1 MDRKSEIVEKSERL
15 VRAMAAQGAG
25 GVLLGAQHNF
35 TWLTAGGTNGI
46 DQSRDPGA
54 GALLVRGDG
63 RRFVLASRIEMARLQ
78 EEELAGLDFEPVEF
92 PWEEE
97 KASPTFLADRA
108 RSLLEGGAGL
118 GSDLPIGGDV
128 PVVEGLVSRCR
139 YRLTEGELERFRRL
153 GSDSGRVLGEVLRSL
168 RPGQTETEVASIAS
182 SALAAEGIRAVVNL
196 VASDERIGKYRHPVP
211 SARRWERVVMVVVCA
226 RRQGLIASLTRIACV
241 GEVPD
246 ELRRR
251 TDACARVNARLY
263 AATRPGVTGAE
274 LYRTAADAY
283 AEVGF
288 AGEERLHHQGGAAG
302 YRTRDWVAH
311 PASGEV
317 VEDGQAFAWNPS
329 ITGTKAEETCVA
341 APDGVEILTTTPD
354 WPRIPIT
361 LEGRE
366 YSSPDVLSL

>member
-1 MDRKSEIVEKSERL
+1 M
-15 VRAMAAQGAG
+15 G

-63 RRFVLASRIEMARLQ
+63 RRFALASRIEMARLQ

-153 GSDSGRVLGEVLRSL
+153 GSDSGRVLGEVMRGLQ
-168 RPGQTETEVASIAS
+168 PGQSEAEVAAVAS

-226 RRQGLIASLTRIACV
+226 RRQGLIASLTRIVCA

-263 AATRPGVTGAE
+263 AATRPGATGAE
-274 LYRTAADAY
+274 LYRTASEAY

-288 AGEERLHHQGGAAG
+288 PGEENLHHQGGAAG

-329 ITGTKAEETCVA
+329 VTGTKAEETCVA
-341 APDGVEILTTTPD
+341 SRDAVEILTTTPG